1 MSEFKYDQTDMHLRY
16 EKSRILPEET
26 MKLWLETLASY
37 IPQSSIKTIIDLG
50 CGTGRF
56 TKGLSDQFSAKVYG
70 IDFSWKM
77 LSTANQS
84 VISPLIKYIQGS
96 AENIPLTD
104 RTADLI
110 FLSMVYHHIKNKSVA
125 INEVARVLKKNGV
138 LGIRTSTTDSLDSY
152 LYLDFFPDARQI
164 NMEKIP
170 SRKNIIEFLQ
180 SNRFVLRGHSII
192 HQITADNLQ
201 KYFEKISL
209 RGLSDLSA
217 IPDDKFQD
225 GLTSFKKYCDKHKT
239 GEPVYEDIDLFVF
252 RVI

>member
-16 EKSRILPEET
+16 EKSRTLPEDT
-26 MKLWLETLASY
+26 MKVWLETLASF
-37 IPQSSIKTIIDLG
+37 IPLSSVKTIIDLG

-56 TKGLSDQFSAKVYG
+56 TKGLSNQFSAKVYG
-70 IDFSWKM
+70 IDSSWKM
-77 LSTANQS
+77 LSNANQS

-96 AENIPLTD
+96 AENIPLMDGTV
-104 RTADLI
+104 DLI

-125 INEVARVLKKNGV
+125 INEFARVLSKNGF
-138 LGIRTSTTDSLDSY
+138 LSIRTSTIDSLDSY
-152 LYLDFFPDARQI
+152 PYLDFFPDARQI

-170 SRKNIIEFLQ
+170 SRKNITEFLQ
-180 SNRFVLRGHSII
+180 SNGFALNGHSII
-192 HQITADNLQ
+192 HQITADSLQ

-217 IPDDKFQD
+217 ISDDKFQD
-225 GLTSFKKYCDKHKT
+225 GLTRFKKYCYEHET